1 MSSRGSYA
9 VNGHVTTSEYTTIYV
24 DNAGGKVL
32 KGTSSKSHSLPDF
45 AHTPNSVYV
54 KLKKDGKTLHEMRFY
69 DDKGHP
75 IIEIAYHPEPK
86 INNGNRE
93 DSIVHFHL
101 YDSKLGRNYVYRM
114 YEHPDIKEKY
124 AKYLK
129 EYGLYD
135 KC

>member
-9 VNGHVTTSEYTTIYV
+9 VNGHVTINEYATIYV
-24 DNAGGKVL
+24 DNVGGKIL
-32 KGTSSKSHSLPDF
+32 EGTSPKSHSLPDY
-45 AHTPNSVYV
+45 AHTPNSVYA
-54 KLKKDGKTLHEMRFY
+54 KLKPDGKTLHEMRFY
-69 DDKGHP
+69 NDKGNP

-86 INNGNRE
+86 INNGDRE
-93 DSIVHFHL
+93 TSIVHFHIYKGL
-101 YDSKLGRNYVYRM
+101 DRDPAQRMDNYL
-114 YEHPDIKEKY
+114 EIKEKY

>member
-9 VNGHVTTSEYTTIYV
+9 VNGHITTNEYTTIYV
-24 DNAGGKVL
+24 DKAGSKIL
-32 KGTSSKSHSLPDF
+32 KGTSSKSHSLPDY

-54 KLKKDGKTLHEMRFY
+54 KLKKDGRTLHEMRFY
-69 DDKGHP
+69 DEKGHP

-93 DSIVHFHL
+93 DSIVHFHIYKGL
-101 YDSKLGRNYVYRM
+101 DRNLAQRM
-114 YEHPDIKEKY
+114 DEHLKIKEKY

>member
-9 VNGHVTTSEYTTIYV
+9 VNGHVTTNEYATIYI
-24 DNAGGKVL
+24 DNIGSKIL
-32 KGTSSKSHSLPDF
+32 EGTSPKSHSLLDY

-54 KLKKDGKTLHEMRFY
+54 KLKPDGNTLHEMRFY
-69 DDKGHP
+69 NDKGNL

-86 INNGNRE
+86 INNGDRE
-93 DSIVHFHL
+93 TSIVHFHVYKGL
-101 YDSKLGRNYVYRM
+101 DRNPAQRM
-114 YEHPDIKEKY
+114 DEHPHIKEKY